1 MGDESNCRSSY
12 VWPEICLNPPIA
24 ALGNTRK
31 TLYFERVSTCSAKT
45 CVTEKIYLDT
55 FKTLLLGWSCSQ
67 SAVRL
72 LWFLSHSQSH
82 SELDYL
88 PAYYQACK
96 DASPVHSGVD
106 LLGYSISIAPVTVI
120 AGVSVT
126 ITERYR
132 PQIWGAWILF
142 IAGIV
147 ILATVQADSPI
158 GQPIAATCLLGIASG
173 ILGCTCLLLIIAS
186 RR

>member
-1 MGDESNCRSSY
+1 M
-12 VWPEICLNPPIA
+12 IC
-24 ALGNTRK
+24 
-31 TLYFERVSTCSAKT
+31 
-45 CVTEKIYLDT
+45 LDT

-82 SELDYL
+82 PELDYL

-106 LLGYSISIAPVTVI
+106 LLGYSISIAPVIVI

-126 ITERYR
+126 ITKRYR
-132 PQIWGAWILF
+132 PQIWSAWILF